1 MPKVILFKGN
11 FKINP
16 PFREQQVRDIK
27 DNHRFDE
34 FNLTRNSLECKC
46 MLKELTEDD
55 AFGDVRYIIDTY
67 NGRNRLRGE
76 VLGLLFNQTE
86 NKYTY
91 CRWFVKNNTLSR
103 EFTDCNITKK
113 GKPRGP
119 RIQRPRQLQRDSSEV
134 VSIEPSSKKKLSM
147 ESKDIFSNAPEK
159 KRPSP
164 PPKKKLN
171 MESKDIFSNAPEK
184 KRPSPPPQKKLSFQ
198 HFVNASEAAQ
208 KRDLERPSLDD
219 KDFNSLNENNYVSDA
234 IVYAYIKINNKKRN
248 DNRKIAVETNFFME
262 CIENNLYGDI
272 LEWDDFKNKGL
283 KYYDYIIFPINFE
296 YNNGKNKNKGQHW
309 ILCIIDIKKN
319 TITIYDSEGRKYD
332 KKVKQINGFLVHSG
346 AKKEFTVNY
355 ISKPRQPSGV
365 DCGVFVAE
373 YAKRWLLNEPIDF
386 TFNDIPQIRIDM
398 KNALRPY
405 LTDKARKL
413 LMQQVQQTEQAQQP
427 KKTPIDYH
435 KKEMEKILKNQENI
449 DCLDGNTNVYNKTI
463 FAYLSLLYQNISPKE
478 KETIGL
484 TDDTFMYYITK
495 SNTDAGVKIA
505 SRNCIGLQG
514 HDYKEYKYFIIP
526 FSINSTISG
535 NDGHA
540 ILAIIDNSKHRILIY
555 DSDNMKK
562 INRYVNEVDAMRRFI
577 KAQGINENYSLAII
591 NEPQQRT
598 EHDCGVFV
606 MEFARNMLFNIKDK
620 FSQND
625 IKNIRKRIKQ
635 ELTSR
640 TLSFNK

>member
-1 MPKVILFKGN
+1 
-11 FKINP
+11 
-16 PFREQQVRDIK
+16 
-27 DNHRFDE
+27 
-34 FNLTRNSLECKC
+34 
-46 MLKELTEDD
+46 
-55 AFGDVRYIIDTY
+55 
-67 NGRNRLRGE
+67 
-76 VLGLLFNQTE
+76 
-86 NKYTY
+86 
-91 CRWFVKNNTLSR
+91 
-103 EFTDCNITKK
+103 
-113 GKPRGP
+113 
-119 RIQRPRQLQRDSSEV
+119 
-134 VSIEPSSKKKLSM
+134 
-147 ESKDIFSNAPEK
+147 
-159 KRPSP
+159 
-164 PPKKKLN
+164 

-283 KYYDYIIFPINFE
+283 KYYE

-365 DCGVFVAE
+365 DCGVFVEE

-427 KKTPIDYH
+427 KKLQLIII
-435 KKEMEKILKNQENI
+435 KKKWK
-449 DCLDGNTNVYNKTI
+449 
-463 FAYLSLLYQNISPKE
+463 
-478 KETIGL
+478 
-484 TDDTFMYYITK
+484 K
-495 SNTDAGVKIA
+495 S
-505 SRNCIGLQG
+505 
-514 HDYKEYKYFIIP
+514 
-526 FSINSTISG
+526 
-535 NDGHA
+535 
-540 ILAIIDNSKHRILIY
+540 
-555 DSDNMKK
+555 
-562 INRYVNEVDAMRRFI
+562 
-577 KAQGINENYSLAII
+577 
-591 NEPQQRT
+591 
-598 EHDCGVFV
+598 
-606 MEFARNMLFNIKDK
+606 
-620 FSQND
+620 
-625 IKNIRKRIKQ
+625 
-635 ELTSR
+635 
-640 TLSFNK
+640 